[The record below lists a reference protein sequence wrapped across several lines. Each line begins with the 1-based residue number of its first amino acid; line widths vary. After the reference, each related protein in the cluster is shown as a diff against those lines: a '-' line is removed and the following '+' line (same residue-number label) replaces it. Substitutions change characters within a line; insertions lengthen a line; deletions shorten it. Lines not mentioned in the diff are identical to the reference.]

1 MATKKKKWWL
11 WSLIV
16 IVLGLLVYAII
27 EGKKGGKGISV
38 TVEKAALRDI
48 KETVTASGRIY
59 PEKEVKISSDVSGEV
74 IGLYVKEGDT
84 VKAGQLLAK
93 INPDTYLPTI
103 KRAQASVSSSKAQ
116 ENTALAQITG
126 AEAQVKQVQAQVDL
140 AQKTN
145 DRNKQLFEDGV
156 ISKADMESSQANLRG
171 LQANLNSAK
180 ANLKQAR
187 SNAQASLYGTA
198 SAQASLKE
206 TQTSLNKT
214 MIYAP
219 VDGIVSKLNI
229 EKGER
234 VLGTIQMSGT
244 EIMTIANLSAI
255 EVQVEVSEN
264 DIVRVNKGNPATI
277 EVDAYYGEKF
287 TGVVTEIANSAS
299 SLSST
304 GASATLN
311 TGQVTN
317 FIVKI
322 RMDYDSYKSKIVA
335 NKPFPFRPGM
345 SASVEINTTSVKDAV
360 SVPIQCVTTREKKDT
375 MNTDTAFSDDKIMEV
390 VFVKSADTVKQ
401 VQVKTGIQDDKYI
414 QVLSGLNAGDEVV
427 TGPYST
433 VSRTLKS
440 GDAITV
446 ETKQKNFKPKD
457 DSN

>member
-1 MATKKKKWWL
+1 MASGKKKWWL
-11 WSLIV
+11 WALIV
-16 IVLGLLVYAII
+16 IVLGLLVYAVIQ
-27 EGKKGGKGISV
+27 GRKGQKGIAV
-38 TVEKAALRDI
+38 TVEKASLRDI
-48 KETVTASGRIY
+48 NEIVTASGRIY

-103 KRAQASVSSSKAQ
+103 KRAQASVSSSRAQQQTAKAQ
-116 ENTALAQITG
+116 ISSAQ
-126 AEAQVKQVQAQVDL
+126 AQVNQIQAQVDL

-145 DRNKQLFEDGV
+145 DRNKKLFNDGV
-156 ISKADMESSQANLRG
+156 ISKADMETSQANLRG
-171 LQANLNSAK
+171 LEANLNAAK
-180 ANLKQAR
+180 ANLKQAY

-206 TQTSLNKT
+206 TETSLNKT

-244 EIMTIANLSAI
+244 EIMTIANLNAI

-264 DIVRVNKGNPATI
+264 DIVRVSKGNPATI

-345 SASVEINTTSVKDAV
+345 SASVEINTTSAKDVV

-375 MNTDTAFSDDKIMEV
+375 MKTDTTFADDNIMEV
-390 VFVKSADTVKQ
+390 VFVKSADTAKQ

-414 QVLSGLNAGDEVV
+414 QILEGLKTGDEVIS
-427 TGPYST
+427 GPYST

-440 GDAITV
+440 GDKVQI
-446 ETKQKNFKPKD
+446 EDKPKGFKPKED
-457 DSN
+457 KD